1 MAGTYSTR
9 AAWSTYSSAVPTK
22 RSGDRTTLARNSAV
36 EASASPT
43 PRRMK
48 TSTDCER
55 MTTTASVKSE
65 PTACTKSARA
75 SCQAR
80 GRATRTGI
88 SSTTSTGTAR
98 PRAASQTRPGMTKA
112 RTRNGAGAKTSQPS
126 SQAATRRRGG
136 GTESSTSVDAQT
148 NVALTS
154 APEMLGARMS
164 THSRDTFANTTAT
177 AAGATPSA
185 RQAQNRCP

>member
-1 MAGTYSTR
+1 MTWRNHSTR
-9 AAWSTYSSAVPTK
+9 AARSTYSSAVPTK
-22 RSGDRTTLARNSAV
+22 RSGDRTTPEEQRRGAIGV
-36 EASASPT
+36 P

-48 TSTDCER
+48 TSTDCEDDDDGER
-55 MTTTASVKSE
+55 EEQE
-65 PTACTKSARA
+65 PSAVDEARA

-80 GRATRTGI
+80 GRAARTGI

-98 PRAASQTRPGMTKA
+98 PRAASQRRPGMTKA
-112 RTRNGAGAKTSQPS
+112 RTRNGTGAKTSQPS
-126 SQAATRRRGG
+126 SQAATRRRRG

-148 NVALTS
+148 NAALTS
-154 APEMLGARMS
+154 APESVGARMS
-164 THSRDTFANTTAT
+164 PHSRDTFANRTAT